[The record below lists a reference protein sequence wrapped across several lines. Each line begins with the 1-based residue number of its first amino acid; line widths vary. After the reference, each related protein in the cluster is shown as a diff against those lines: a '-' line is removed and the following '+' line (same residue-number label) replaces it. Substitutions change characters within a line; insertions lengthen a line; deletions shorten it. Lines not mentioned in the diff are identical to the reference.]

1 MLDTTRQSANYD
13 YGSIFWM
20 HHIIPMSAQP
30 LARSNQI
37 RVLHFWANNSGQVM
51 RTPVEFQAMLDA
63 YPPFITGKYLLLV
76 YNYPVTKLKCAFQS
90 YNQ

>member
-1 MLDTTRQSANYD
+1 
-13 YGSIFWM
+13 
-20 HHIIPMSAQP
+20 
-30 LARSNQI
+30 
-37 RVLHFWANNSGQVM
+37 M

-63 YPPFITGKYLLLV
+63 YPPVITGKYLLLV